1 MKTKMF
7 FEAPKRGEKLKA
19 EVGVPLIANPLI
31 SKLINAANRF
41 FCPELVNCNFLK
53 ARLES
58 CF

>member
-1 MKTKMF
+1 LKNTTQ
-7 FEAPKRGEKLKA
+7 GEKRDSSR
-19 EVGVPLIANPLI
+19 V
-31 SKLINAANRF
+31 